1 MKEISFGIGDKIV
14 SIKDGELRK
23 GVIKNFYPMVT
34 PPVFAVEFEDG
45 SVEKVLYNNVAKE
58 PETETQEENE
68 PIQKSEITI
77 TPDEFQEI
85 ACRVIIETSRNN
97 TRAASAFTRL
107 IGRLHKALFVEPW
120 END

>member
-85 ACRVIIETSRNN
+85 ACRVIIETSRND